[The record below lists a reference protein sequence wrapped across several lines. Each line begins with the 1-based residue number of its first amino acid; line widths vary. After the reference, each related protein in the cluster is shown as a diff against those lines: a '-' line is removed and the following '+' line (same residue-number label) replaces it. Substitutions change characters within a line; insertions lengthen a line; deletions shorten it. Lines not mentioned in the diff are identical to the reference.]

1 MRKFL
6 TLFAVAA
13 LFSAVA
19 CGDAKKDAST
29 EEEATE
35 LMDEM
40 NSTME
45 EVTETVADSVEVMT
59 DSVADA
65 AVEVM
70 ADSTET
76 VEEVVK

>member
-1 MRKFL
+1 MKKFL

-19 CGDAKKDAST
+19 CGEAKKDTSDA
-29 EEEATE
+29 EEEAKE

-45 EVTETVADSVEVMT
+45 EVTETVEDAVMDSTTM
-59 DSVADA
+59 
-65 AVEVM
+65 
-70 ADSTET
+70 DSTEVMESGEST
-76 VEEVVK
+76 DGAAQ